1 MPSAR
6 LERELVIHTEN
17 RIELIGEVSRLFYD
31 MGVNILAVNLR
42 ATGEEA
48 TLRLITSAQT
58 YARDALRRAGFFV
71 DEREVVVLELPERV
85 GFLCKVAEALAREGI
100 RIDDLYATVS
110 TGIRTAAVVFT
121 CSHNSKAVLMLQ
133 GR

>member
-1 MPSAR
+1 MTNAR
-6 LERELVIHTEN
+6 LERELVINTEN

-31 MGVNILAVNLR
+31 MGVNILAVNFR
-42 ATGEEA
+42 VCGDEA
-48 TLRLITSAQT
+48 TLRLLTNAQT

-85 GFLCKVAEALAREGI
+85 GFLAKVAEALAREGI
-100 RIDDLYATVS
+100 KIHDLYATVS
-110 TGIRTAAVVFT
+110 AGSRIATVVFT
-121 CSHNSKAVLMLQ
+121 CSHNSKAVLMFQ

>member
-31 MGVNILAVNLR
+31 MGVNILAVNMH
-42 ATGEEA
+42 TDGDEA

-100 RIDDLYATVS
+100 GISDLYATVS
-110 TGIRTAAVVFT
+110 SGTRTAAVVLS
-121 CSHNSKAVLMLQ
+121 CSHNSKAVLMFQ
-133 GR
+133 R